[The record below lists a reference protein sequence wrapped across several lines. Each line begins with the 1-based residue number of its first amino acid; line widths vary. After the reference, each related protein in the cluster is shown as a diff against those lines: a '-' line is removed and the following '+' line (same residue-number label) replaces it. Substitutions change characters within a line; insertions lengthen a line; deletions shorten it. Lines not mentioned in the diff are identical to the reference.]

1 MELQNLHLA
10 IALLIITSGKCHQ
23 YVLKLTVESYRK
35 SDISYLKGSTDKAP
49 ITCKKTR
56 CNFNSEESCQT
67 QP

>member
-1 MELQNLHLA
+1 MELQTLHLA
-10 IALLIITSGKCHQ
+10 LTLLIITSGKCHQ

-35 SDISYLKGSTDKAP
+35 SDISYLKGSTDMTP

-56 CNFNSEESCQT
+56 CNFNGEESCQT